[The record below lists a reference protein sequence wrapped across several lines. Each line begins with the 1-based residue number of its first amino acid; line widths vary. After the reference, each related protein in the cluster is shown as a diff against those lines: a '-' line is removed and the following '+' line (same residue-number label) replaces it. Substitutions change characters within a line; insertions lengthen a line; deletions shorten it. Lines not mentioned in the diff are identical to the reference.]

1 MQRVKQIPFTRVFR
15 SSKTSVLFIY
25 VYTISIGDTVI
36 GETVHIGVET
46 RRMRSSNVSRSDSR
60 QWICAHPVDGAV
72 YRTIPTSSRRDTRTC
87 VYGQSQGVLWS
98 NASRREEKIYIYI
111 YKLAFFASIRINKS
125 SRGINALRAYLYVR
139 EIERIS
145 TVLPCF
151 PPRAL
156 PLRSQ
161 TSGKSSEIFI
171 NLKESYNIYK
181 IIFYSKIYFIIFSQ

>member
-1 MQRVKQIPFTRVFR
+1 MGNHPKCKELNKFLSRVYFVHQKQAFFLYMYTLFR
-15 SSKTSVLFIY
+15 YRRNRSHRSENEENAFLERF
-25 VYTISIGDTVI
+25 SIGFAPMN
-36 GETVHIGVET
+36 
-46 RRMRSSNVSRSDSR
+46 MRPSGRWSGLSNDPNEFEA
-60 QWICAHPVDGAV
+60 WYAHVRVRTEPRGALIE
-72 YRTIPTSSRRDTRTC
+72 RITQRGKD
-87 VYGQSQGVLWS
+87 
-98 NASRREEKIYIYI
+98 I

-125 SRGINALRAYLYVR
+125 SRGTNALRAYLYVR

-161 TSGKSSEIFI
+161 ISGKSSEIFI

-181 IIFYSKIYFIIFSQ
+181 IIFYSKIYFIIFCQ

>member
-1 MQRVKQIPFTRVFR
+1 M
-15 SSKTSVLFIY
+15 
-25 VYTISIGDTVI
+25 
-36 GETVHIGVET
+36 ET
-46 RRMRSSNVSRSDSR
+46 RRTRSSNVSRSDSR

-87 VYGQSQGVLWS
+87 TDRAKGCSDRTHHAERKRY
-98 NASRREEKIYIYI
+98 IYIYI

-125 SRGINALRAYLYVR
+125 SRGTNALRAYLYVR

-156 PLRSQ
+156 PLRIQ

-171 NLKESYNIYK
+171 NLKERYNIYK

>member
-25 VYTISIGDTVI
+25 VYIISISEKPFTQEWKRGERVPRTFLDRIRANEYAPIRSMERFIERSQRVRGVI
-36 GETVHIGVET
+36 RARACTDRAKGCSDRTHHVE
-46 RRMRSSNVSRSDSR
+46 RKR
-60 QWICAHPVDGAV
+60 
-72 YRTIPTSSRRDTRTC
+72 
-87 VYGQSQGVLWS
+87 
-98 NASRREEKIYIYI
+98 YIYI

-125 SRGINALRAYLYVR
+125 SRGTNALRAYLYVR

-156 PLRSQ
+156 PLRIQ

-171 NLKESYNIYK
+171 NLKERYNIYK